1 MVLLYFILGSIF
13 TIVGMSLL
21 QTIADFFES
30 FSQFI
35 AYKFAF
41 KIWSYKKQMGILEEE
56 EAEKEENKIPMGFHT
71 QLIGTEIESS
81 SQEYE
86 EEE

>member
-1 MVLLYFILGSIF
+1 MVLLYFILGSVF

-41 KIWSYKKQMGILEEE
+41 KIWSYKKEMGILEEE
-56 EAEKEENKIPMGFHT
+56 EEEGECKIPMGFHS
-71 QLIGTEIESS
+71 QLIGTEIDSS
-81 SQEYE
+81 SQGQE